1 MFRRNLL
8 GGCVYPGM
16 GSVTNISPDVAS
28 DLIPGYASLSLRSR
42 YSANIGRQSYVV
54 HARGG
59 IAKGGT
65 EPLFRSTSPGKIL
78 RDTLSPRLVCPLGLV
93 CLADSPFAERDR
105 AAQQHAA
112 LVLRV
117 SSFFLRSATD
127 PIMSEAQLIKVSS
140 GRDKGEMDELKVRKI
155 CLMSLL
161 APIVGACSL
170 PCHVHVCLA
179 CKTK

>member
-1 MFRRNLL
+1 
-8 GGCVYPGM
+8 M

-93 CLADSPFAERDR
+93 CLADSPLTRRERQSSAAARGISLARILLFSQERDR
-105 AAQQHAA
+105 PHH
-112 LVLRV
+112 
-117 SSFFLRSATD
+117 
-127 PIMSEAQLIKVSS
+127 
-140 GRDKGEMDELKVRKI
+140 
-155 CLMSLL
+155 
-161 APIVGACSL
+161 VGGTADQGF
-170 PCHVHVCLA
+170 
-179 CKTK
+179 